1 MELKN
6 TALNMMR
13 DNFIDKV
20 YLIDAS
26 NNNDESYQDYSLR
39 RVKNDIYG
47 NPLYKLTLTKGQFK
61 HSEKVHRNYSSKD
74 YYLLQ
79 SYNIKSDLDR
89 FFLELDMRV
98 TEVFEVE

>member
-6 TALNMMR
+6 RELNMMK
-13 DNFIDKV
+13 DNFIDKT

-26 NNNDESYQDYSLR
+26 NNQDESYQDYSLR
-39 RVKNDIYG
+39 RVQNDVYG
-47 NPLYKLTLTKGQFK
+47 NPLYRLTLTKGEFK
-61 HSEKVHRNYSSKD
+61 HSKIAHRNYRGSQ

-89 FFLELDMRV
+89 LFTDLDVRV
-98 TEVFEVE
+98 TEIFEAE

>member
-6 TALNMMR
+6 RELNMIR
-13 DNFIDKV
+13 DNFIDKN

-26 NNNDESYQDYSLR
+26 NNQDETYQDYTLR

-47 NPLYKLTLTKGQFK
+47 NPLYRLTLTRGQFK
-61 HSEKVHRNYSSKD
+61 HSKIAHRNYRKSE

-79 SYNIKSDLDR
+79 SYNIKDTLDR
-89 FFLELDMRV
+89 LFTELDMRV
-98 TEVFEVE
+98 TEIFEAE

>member
-13 DNFIDKV
+13 DNFIDKI
-20 YLIDAS
+20 YLVDVS
-26 NNNDESYQDYSLR
+26 NQDESYQDYSLK

-61 HSEKVHRNYSSKD
+61 HSKLAHRNYRSSQ

-89 FFLELDMRV
+89 FFQDLDMRV
-98 TEVFEVE
+98 TEIFEVE

>member
-1 MELKN
+1 MKLQN
-6 TALNMMR
+6 TALNMMK

-20 YLIDAS
+20 YLVDAS
-26 NNNDESYQDYSLR
+26 NQDGTYQDYSLR
-39 RVKNDIYG
+39 RVNNDIYG

-61 HSEKVHRNYSSKD
+61 HSKIAHRNYRSSQ

-89 FFLELDMRV
+89 LFQDLDMRV
-98 TEVFEVE
+98 TEVFEN

>member
-6 TALNMMR
+6 RELNMIR

-20 YLIDAS
+20 YLVDAS
-26 NNNDESYQDYSLR
+26 NQDESYQDYSLR

-47 NPLYKLTLTKGQFK
+47 NPLYKLTLTRGQFK
-61 HSEKVHRNYSSKD
+61 HSKIAHRNYRSSQ

-89 FFLELDMRV
+89 FFQDLNMRV
-98 TEVFEVE
+98 TEIFEVE